1 MIELTLETQ
10 QTIELTYYNN
20 KVCIMFNFRLII
32 SKILF
37 VPTMRNVV
45 VKVLNLETFFVTKT
59 MMNFI

>member
-20 KVCIMFNFRLII
+20 KVCIMLNFRLII
-32 SKILF
+32 LKILF
-37 VPTMRNVV
+37 VPTRRNVV

>member
-20 KVCIMFNFRLII
+20 KVCIMLNFRLII
-32 SKILF
+32 LKILF
-37 VPTMRNVV
+37 VPTKRNVV